1 MKDRHKG
8 FGKYLREKRR
18 EAGLSQ
24 QRVAQAL
31 GYSSPQFISNL
42 ERGTCPIP
50 LNRVR
55 QFIDLYKIDQNEFVG
70 RFLQEQETVLR
81 HFMQSDDMVPEV
93 PAGNLGVPSSNT
105 LSGVS

>member
-8 FGKYLREKRR
+8 FGRYLREKRR
-18 EAGLSQ
+18 EAGFSQ

-55 QFIDLYKIDQNEFVG
+55 QFIDLYKIDQQEFVG
-70 RFLQEQETVLR
+70 RFLQEQETVLW
-81 HFMQSDDMVPEV
+81 HFIQGDSEASEIAAPSIPVT
-93 PAGNLGVPSSNT
+93 GNESLSN
-105 LSGVS
+105 VS